1 MISLD
6 VINPFG
12 APVFFEERVA
22 STMVVSRELAA
33 QGCPHGTVI
42 VADFQE
48 AGRGRISERTWE
60 AEKGTALMFTVLLRY
75 AKPLPIPRGLTLRT
89 GLAVSLAIEDFS
101 PLLNG
106 RIRIKWPNDVMA
118 DSRKL
123 CGIIAV
129 ADGEAV
135 HIGIGVNVSQKEF
148 PPQLQNKAGSI
159 SLASGADIDPQA
171 RFALLEKILQRLY
184 TELEASVTDGGD
196 AAAWRGRVEA
206 RLYKNGERAAFAQG
220 AADSGA
226 LIKGRLSGIGPDGEL
241 LLTPDGTD
249 TPQAFFSGELVFV

>member
-1 MISLD
+1 MNSLD

-22 STMVVSRELAA
+22 STMIVSRELAA
-33 QGCPHGTVI
+33 HGYPHGTVI
-42 VADFQE
+42 AADFQE

-101 PLLNG
+101 PVLND
-106 RIRIKWPNDVMA
+106 RICIKWPNDVMA

-129 ADGEAV
+129 SDGAAV

-148 PPQLQNKAGSI
+148 PPQLRSKAGSI

-184 TELEASVTDGGD
+184 AELEETDAGAD
-196 AAAWRGRVEA
+196 WRSRVEA
-206 RLYKNGERAAFAQG
+206 RLYKNGERAAFAEG
-220 AADSGA
+220 AANSGA

-241 LLTPDGTD
+241 LLTPDGAAE
-249 TPQAFFSGELVFV
+249 PRAFFSGELVFVTQ